1 MSKPGKRGKEA
12 TNKTYQTQPLFKDK
26 FRPAAARQKIK
37 EYVDKRLEQAVADNE
52 IQNLVRE
59 MAEEAKNIVRG
70 LGNDQRYK
78 YVVQA
83 IVGQNKG
90 QGVRMGSR
98 QFWDK
103 DTDNL
108 ATVTVVKSS
117 IFVTIVVFALYLY

>member
-1 MSKPGKRGKEA
+1 
-12 TNKTYQTQPLFKDK
+12 
-26 FRPAAARQKIK
+26 
-37 EYVDKRLEQAVADNE
+37 
-52 IQNLVRE
+52 